1 MAETLTPAQRLM
13 GVQMGS
19 LTGETYANFNSIINR
34 YPGMSKDLVMA
45 MVRQGLNVNTPGIE
59 KITTMDGLAALKAD
73 AAAVDEIKSSVKPD
87 RGILGTVQNAFDNI
101 VYDPFKG
108 LTRLTFAALASP
120 YQMYTGLVRDVVA
133 IQRGEKGAGQ
143 RFLSDLGQG
152 TVGQNTQLGQIF
164 GLYNKP
170 GGFKGAGGF
179 SWSEGLTGQGE
190 GFFVAPDSPV
200 GKAQGKAMQQYG
212 LINGKSFTIG
222 RSIYSGI
229 GMNPESTSYNLLS
242 GYLDA
247 VLSVGLDP
255 STWFGPG
262 SVGKIITGGKAAT
275 QLTKD
280 LAQVNKA
287 GFDVMAK
294 DSIAELEKTNQILI
308 DKQTKKIS
316 SPYKRFAS
324 QFKKKEQEV
333 IAKETE
339 ITNAQVGTFSKLLNT
354 SKDIYAWEGV
364 DKAADSVL
372 SPTALAKWFVENP
385 TVQSG
390 ELTKAIGLLS
400 ADMKNT
406 GGFFDG
412 FLIMDE
418 APRAGAISVGVHA
431 ADEFAVTLKAG
442 KELKLLDMADAFVN
456 ADEKVRVAEN
466 LRRAKFA
473 DELDK
478 LAKNAPEAEF
488 RILNELS
495 SKLRDDVANL
505 DGFVGTLFS
514 TGSELVAAKT
524 LGSLIGDIAQYK
536 NPAIMAKI
544 ADLVQKVWKVDGFSN
559 IRSIYGQTGGV
570 VVTNTKRLAA
580 KSAEFGNAAA
590 EVLDPTNLGPN
601 LIKLLDSV
609 KGSKEELARLQNEL
623 DDALNKTIDLK
634 DKENWF
640 KMLREKAHGDPE
652 ILQQLIQDP
661 SNAGIRNLL
670 KMELEISNNNVF
682 KESIMA
688 QIGLTDNFMG
698 EVLDTPNVVKGLK
711 FILGRQFQPIA
722 EIVAKETDPVRL
734 RRLFNRKLD
743 DNMIKELTDAQTVD
757 DVYKIMINQFVPG
770 GDPIKIKQALSAGVK
785 IATNP
790 VARMVPGVNLNAVR
804 YAENINKAFGR
815 FYIRSTALNLN
826 DLTALNNGVEDW
838 MSSVG
843 IKRIISK
850 DTQEKIITATQQAI
864 FKAATNAERGK
875 AVATGIGQMMDEV
888 GRKLG
893 LDASTL
899 NELKNVAKVNG
910 KEEAILKSYFSDLS
924 INNAGGAVLKAGD
937 KDIRLEKGIL
947 EFQLASDVLNLPDSR
962 KVAEAVIKH
971 KINLPLF
978 GKAKSTKI
986 AMEELNDLWRTAQLV
1001 GRASYVFRN
1010 IAEMQMRQ
1018 FFSGHNSIFNSPI
1031 GFISM
1036 VMANPEGN
1044 AFQKALA
1051 QRSKYGVNALGEW
1064 MKSTDAEVELSASII
1079 ARRGLMRG
1087 TSVGDYGSSG
1097 RKANIFKAYQAVGV
1111 GHPDF
1116 LKGLAWTI
1124 NSFSADRFFPDVI
1137 RVLEKGTQEAKVAYV
1152 DDLINTF
1159 DQPGNKLKE
1168 FVSAIYDNNE
1178 GMRQV
1183 LLKNPGLETGPGIVK
1198 ENINKDNI
1206 LLWLFDETQ
1215 PTSYAGQLN
1224 TVAGQGTQRNAIIN
1238 LIRDGEAIVT
1248 GANGKIAKINT
1259 PYRIKGLTSE
1269 QVLAAE
1275 KSYTARVAA
1284 IFDPAQLQG
1293 STVTN
1298 VIEKTLTDG
1307 TTKKIS
1313 KFTDDFFNL
1322 AARAESTMNFG
1333 PEFDASYW
1341 DYIAGYADMLDTP
1354 DLQILLRNANK
1365 ALAPSSKGGRKI
1377 LGRTPGAL
1385 RVINK
1390 TVKDRLKNPDYVHQ
1404 GGASLRTLDGIASDQ
1419 ASEYVKNLFYDAAKQ
1434 KQWANSFRLI
1444 APFAQAHYNT
1454 LNKWAQLTWSNPVPI
1469 YKFGKAY
1476 NALTQQGT
1484 NVLYDA
1490 TGMTYDD
1497 NQGFFYKDE
1506 QTQQMRFK
1514 MPIVGS
1520 VLGALAGR
1528 NLDMKNALQIT
1539 TPLESL
1545 NLAFGSLNP
1554 VIPGIGPALVGAY
1567 ELSGRSRAFG
1577 PVDDIIRDIITPF
1590 GEPKKAQDIIFPAW
1604 FKKTTDAILGN
1615 DATTL
1620 RGVKDWAS
1628 YLAST
1633 GEYGD
1638 NPFADDAERVRL
1650 FNDATGIARWSGIF
1664 GGLLQS
1670 ISPSVPIDEVLVKI
1684 KNPNNKQNF
1693 MTQTMLYNE
1702 LKKLKDRNPGDQ
1714 TAAVTQFADKF
1725 GWKNILVA
1733 VSGST
1738 PGSTGMTDAW
1748 SFLNNNPGANDKYAR
1763 PNEDVIP
1770 YFFPGG
1776 EYSQK
1781 YYNWQLKSGAR
1792 RKMST
1797 AEIMQESE
1805 GLVYSMLKSQIA
1817 EKQIAGLYTADWYAE
1832 QIAVLD
1838 KQFGGAK
1845 PVDNLVTG
1853 VSDARIAVLEKALQ
1867 DPAMQSS
1874 PVYKEI
1880 TEFYPK
1886 FKSFKDLLNQVKV
1899 SNYAELSSK
1908 GGLPTLMRD
1917 ELIVLGEKLMKQ
1929 NPEFTRM
1936 YYGVFAGILKESK

>member
-1 MAETLTPAQRLM
+1 MAEKLTPAQRLM
-13 GVQMGS
+13 AVQIGS
-19 LTGETYANFNSIINR
+19 LTGQTYANFNAITSK
-34 YPGMSKDLVMA
+34 YPSMSKDLVMS
-45 MVRQGLNVNTPGIE
+45 MVRQGLDVNTPGID

-73 AAAVDEIKSSVKPD
+73 AAAVDKIKSSVKPD
-87 RGILGTVQNAFDNI
+87 RGFLGTVQNAFDNI

-108 LTRLTFAALASP
+108 TTRLVFAALRSP
-120 YQMYTGLVRDVVA
+120 YDAATGYVRDIVDVV
-133 IQRGEKGAGQ
+133 QGEKGSGQ
-143 RFLSDLGQG
+143 RLLKDLAGG
-152 TVGQNTQLGQIF
+152 ILGENTQLGQMF
-164 GLYNKP
+164 RS
-170 GGFKGAGGF
+170 GGF
-179 SWSEGLTGQGE
+179 SLTGGLTGQGE
-190 GFFVAPDSPV
+190 GFFVSPESKV
-200 GKAQGKAMQQYG
+200 GLAQAKAMSKYG
-212 LINGKSFTIG
+212 QINGKSFTIG
-222 RSIYSGI
+222 RSIFSGI
-229 GMNPESTSYNLLS
+229 GMNPNSNAYSIAS
-242 GYLDA
+242 GTVDA
-247 VLSVGLDP
+247 ILNVAADP

-262 SVGKIITGGKAAT
+262 SVGKILTQGKQVT
-275 QLTKD
+275 NLTKE
-280 LAQVNKA
+280 LAQVNKS
-287 GFDVMAK
+287 GFDIMAK
-294 DSIAELEKTNQILI
+294 ESIADLENTNQIVR
-308 DKQTKKIS
+308 DKLSNKIS
-316 SPYKRFAS
+316 SPYKRYAS
-324 QFKKKEQEV
+324 QYKKKEQEI

-339 ITNAQVGTFSKLLNT
+339 ITNAQLGTYKKILNT

-364 DKAADSVL
+364 DKAADATL
-372 SPTALAKWFVENP
+372 SSNALAKWFVENP
-385 TVQSG
+385 TVQTG
-390 ELTKAIGLLS
+390 ELSKAIGLLS

-418 APRAGAISVGVHA
+418 APRAGTISIGVHS
-431 ADEFAVTLKAG
+431 ADEYAVTLKAG
-442 KELKLLDMADAFVN
+442 KELKLLDMADTFVN
-456 ADEKVRVAEN
+456 APEKARVAEN
-466 LRRAKFA
+466 MRRAKFA

-478 LAKNAPEAEF
+478 LGKNAPEAEF
-488 RILNELS
+488 RIINELS
-495 SKLRDDVANL
+495 SKLREDTANL
-505 DGFVGTLFS
+505 DGFVGSLFS
-514 TGSELVAAKT
+514 IGNELVAGKS
-524 LGSLIGDIAQYK
+524 LGSLIGEIAQYK
-536 NPAIMAKI
+536 NPAVMAKVS
-544 ADLVQKVWKVDGFSN
+544 DLVQNIWKVDGFSN
-559 IRSIYGQTGGV
+559 IRSIYGGDGGF

-580 KSAEFGNAAA
+580 KRAEFGNAAA

-601 LIKLLDSV
+601 VLKLLDSV

-623 DDALNKTIDLK
+623 DDTLNKTIDLK

-640 KMLREKAHGDPE
+640 NMLREKAHGDPE
-652 ILQQLIQDP
+652 ILKELIQDP
-661 SNAGIRNLL
+661 ANSGVKNLL
-670 KMELEISNNNVF
+670 KLELEISNNNVF

-688 QIGLTDNFMG
+688 QIGITDNFMG
-698 EVLDTPNVVKGLK
+698 EVLDTPSAEKALK

-722 EIVAKETDPVRL
+722 ELIAKETDPVRL

-743 DNMIKELTDAQTVD
+743 DNMINELTAAETVD
-757 DVYKIMINQFVPG
+757 DVYKSFLNQFVPG
-770 GDPIKIKQALSAGVK
+770 GDPVKTRQALSSGLK

-843 IKRIISK
+843 IKRIINK
-850 DTQEKIITATQQAI
+850 NTQEKIITETQQAI

-875 AVATGIGQMMDEV
+875 AVATGIGKMMDEV
-888 GRKLG
+888 GRTLG
-893 LDASTL
+893 LPQEDLVA
-899 NELKNVAKVNG
+899 LKNVAKING
-910 KEEAILKSYFSDLS
+910 KEEAILKSYAADLS

-947 EFQLASDVLNLPDSR
+947 EFQLASDVINLPDSR
-962 KVAEAVIKH
+962 KVSEAVIKY
-971 KINLPLF
+971 KTNLPLF
-978 GKAKSTKI
+978 GTGKSAKI
-986 AMEELNDLWRTAQLV
+986 AIEELNDLWRTAQLV

-1044 AFQKALA
+1044 AFQKALSK
-1051 QRSKYGVNALGEW
+1051 RSKYGVNALGEW
-1064 MKSTDAEVELSASII
+1064 VKSTDAEVELSASII

-1087 TSVGDYGSSG
+1087 SSVGDYGFSG
-1097 RKANIFKAYQAVGV
+1097 RKANMFKAYQAVGTE
-1111 GHPDF
+1111 HPDY
-1116 LKGLAWTI
+1116 LQGLAWTI
-1124 NSFSADRFFPDVI
+1124 NSFSADKFFPDVI
-1137 RVLEKGTQEAKVAYV
+1137 RVLQKGTPDAQVQYV
-1152 DDLINTF
+1152 DNLIATF
-1159 DQPGNKLKE
+1159 DEPGNKLKE
-1168 FVSAIYDNNE
+1168 FVSAIYDSNE
-1178 GMRQV
+1178 GMREV

-1198 ENINKDNI
+1198 ENMNKDNI

-1215 PTSYAGQLN
+1215 PSSYAGQLN
-1224 TVAGQGTQRNAIIN
+1224 TVAGQGAQRNAVIE
-1238 LIRDGEAIVT
+1238 LILNGEVLVT
-1248 GANGKIAKINT
+1248 GANGKVAKIKT
-1259 PYRIKGLTSE
+1259 PYRMNGLTTE

-1275 KSYTARVAA
+1275 KSYNAQVAA
-1284 IFDPAQLQG
+1284 LFKPEQMAG
-1293 STVTN
+1293 SVVTN
-1298 VIEKTLTDG
+1298 VIEKSIGEG
-1307 TTKKIS
+1307 TVKKG
-1313 KFTDDFFNL
+1313 KEFTDWFFNL

-1341 DYIAGYADMLDTP
+1341 DYIAGYADMLDT
-1354 DLQILLRNANK
+1354 DELIKLRNNANK
-1365 ALAPSSKGGRKI
+1365 ALAPASKGGRRI
-1377 LGRTPGAL
+1377 IRRVPAAL

-1390 TVKDRLKNPDYVHQ
+1390 TLKDRLKKTDYVHQ
-1404 GGASLRTLDGIASDQ
+1404 GGTSLKTLDGIAADQ

-1434 KQWANSFRLI
+1434 KQWANAVRLV

-1469 YKFGKAY
+1469 YRFGKAY
-1476 NALTQQGT
+1476 DALTKQGT
-1484 NVLYDA
+1484 NVIYNA
-1490 TGMTYDD
+1490 AGMTYDD
-1497 NQGFFYKDE
+1497 NQGFLYKDE

-1514 MPIVGS
+1514 MPIVGN

-1528 NLDMKNALQIT
+1528 NLNMKDALQIT
-1539 TPLESL
+1539 TPVESL

-1567 ELSGRSRAFG
+1567 ELTGRSRAFG

-1590 GEPKKAQDIIFPAW
+1590 GEPKTLGDIIFPAW
-1604 FKKTTDAILGN
+1604 LKKTSNAILGN

-1650 FNDATGIARWSGIF
+1650 FNDAHGVAKWAGIW

-1670 ISPSVPIDEVLVKI
+1670 ISPSVPIEEVLVQV
-1684 KNPNNKQNF
+1684 KNPENKQNF
-1693 MTQTMLYNE
+1693 MTMTMLYDQ
-1702 LKKLKDRNPGDQ
+1702 LQKLKDRYPGDQ
-1714 TAAVTQFADKF
+1714 TTAVAKFADTF

-1733 VSGST
+1733 VSGTT

-1748 SFLNNNPGANDKYAR
+1748 SFLNNNPGANEKYAR
-1763 PNEDVIP
+1763 PNEDIIP

-1781 YYNWQLKSGAR
+1781 YYNWQVKTGAR

-1805 GLVYSMLKSQIA
+1805 GLVYAMLKSQIA
-1817 EKQIAGLYTADWYAE
+1817 EKQIAGLYTGEWYTE
-1832 QIAVLD
+1832 QIAILN
-1838 KQFGGAK
+1838 KKFGGAK

-1874 PVYKEI
+1874 PVYKQI
-1880 TEFYPK
+1880 AEFYPV
-1886 FKSFKDLLNQVKV
+1886 FKRFKDSLNEIKV

-1908 GGLPTLMRD
+1908 GGLPTLMRN
-1917 ELIVLGEKLMKQ
+1917 ELVALGEKLMKE

-1936 YYGVFAGILKESK
+1936 YYGVFAGILKESD

>member
-13 GVQMGS
+13 GVQIGS
-19 LTGETYANFNSIINR
+19 LTGQTYANFNSILSR

-45 MVRQGLNVNTPGIE
+45 MVRQGLNANTPGID

-73 AAAVDEIKSSVKPD
+73 AAAVEQIKSSVKPD
-87 RGILGTVQNAFDNI
+87 RGFLGTVQNAFDNI

-120 YQMYTGLVRDVVA
+120 YEMYTGLVRDVVA
-133 IQRGEKGAGQ
+133 ISRGEQGAGQ
-143 RFLSDLGQG
+143 QLFKDFSSGLFGE
-152 TVGQNTQLGQIF
+152 NTKLGQIF
-164 GLYNKP
+164 ARG
-170 GGFKGAGGF
+170 GAGGF
-179 SWSEGLTGQGE
+179 SLTEGLTGQGE
-190 GFFVAPDSPV
+190 GFFIAPESKV
-200 GKAQGKAMQQYG
+200 GLAQAKSMEKYG
-212 LINGKSFTIG
+212 QINGKSFTIG
-222 RSIYSGI
+222 RAIFSGI
-229 GMNPESTSYNLLS
+229 GMNPNGNAYSVSS
-242 GYLDA
+242 GIVDA
-247 VLSVGLDP
+247 VLSVALDP

-262 SVGKIITGGKAAT
+262 AVGKIITGSKAAT
-275 QLTKD
+275 TLTKD

-287 GFDVMAK
+287 GFDLMAK
-294 DSIAELEKTNQILI
+294 ESLVDLENTNQIVR
-308 DKQTKKIS
+308 DKLNNKIS
-316 SPYKRFAS
+316 SPYKRYAS
-324 QFKKKEQEV
+324 QYKKKEQEI

-339 ITNAQVGTFSKLLNT
+339 IANAQLGTFKKLLNT

-364 DKAADSVL
+364 DKAADATL
-372 SPTALAKWFVENP
+372 SPNALAKWFVENP
-385 TVQSG
+385 TVQTG

-418 APRAGAISVGVHA
+418 VPRVGTISVGVHA

-442 KELKLLDMADAFVN
+442 KELKLLDMADTFAN
-456 ADEKVRVAEN
+456 ADEKVRMAEN

-478 LAKNAPEAEF
+478 LGKGASEAEF
-488 RILNELS
+488 RIINELS
-495 SKLRDDVANL
+495 SKLREDAANL
-505 DGFVGTLFS
+505 DGFVGSLFS

-524 LGSLIGDIAQYK
+524 LGSLIGEVAQYK
-536 NPAIMAKI
+536 NAAVMAKI
-544 ADLVQKVWKVDGFSN
+544 SDLVQKTWKVDGFSN
-559 IRSIYGQTGGV
+559 IRSIYGGTGGV

-623 DDALNKTIDLK
+623 DDTLNKTIDLK

-652 ILQQLIQDP
+652 ILKELIQDP
-661 SNAGIRNLL
+661 ANAGIKNLL

-688 QIGLTDNFMG
+688 QIGVTDNFMG
-698 EVLDTPNVVKGLK
+698 EVLDTPNVEKALK

-722 EIVAKETDPVRL
+722 ELIAKETDPVRL

-743 DNMIKELTDAQTVD
+743 DHMVNELTLAQNSD
-757 DVYKIMINQFVPG
+757 DVFKVFLNQFVPG
-770 GDPIKIKQALSAGVK
+770 GNPLEIKKALSAGVK

-790 VARMVPGVNLNAVR
+790 VARMVPGVNLNSVR

-815 FYIRSTALNLN
+815 FYVRSTALNLN

-838 MSSVG
+838 LSSVG
-843 IKRIISK
+843 IKRVIGKNI
-850 DTQEKIITATQQAI
+850 QEKIITETQQAI

-875 AVATGIGQMMDEV
+875 AVATGIGKMMDEV
-888 GRKLG
+888 GRTLG
-893 LDASTL
+893 LAEEDINA
-899 NELKNVAKVNG
+899 LKAVAKING
-910 KEEAILKSYFSDLS
+910 KEEAILKSYAADLS
-924 INNAGGAVLKAGD
+924 INNGGGAVLKAGD

-947 EFQLASDVLNLPDSR
+947 EFQLASDVINLPDSR

-971 KINLPLF
+971 KTNLPLF
-978 GKAKSTKI
+978 GTAKSAKI
-986 AMEELNDLWRTAQLV
+986 LLEETNDLWRTAQLV

-1018 FFSGHNSIFNSPI
+1018 FFSGHNSIFNSPV
-1031 GFISM
+1031 GFIAM

-1044 AFQKALA
+1044 SFQKALA
-1051 QRSKYGVNALGEW
+1051 ARSKYGVNALGEW
-1064 MKSTDAEVELSASII
+1064 VKSTDAEVELSASII

-1087 TSVGDYGSSG
+1087 TSVGDYGSAG
-1097 RKANIFKAYQAVGV
+1097 RKANMFKAYQAVGTE
-1111 GHPDF
+1111 HPDF

-1137 RVLEKGTQEAKVAYV
+1137 RVLEKGTPQAKAEYV
-1152 DDLINTF
+1152 DNLIATF
-1159 DQPGNKLKE
+1159 DEPGNKLKE

-1198 ENINKDNI
+1198 ENMNKDNI

-1215 PTSYAGQLN
+1215 PASYAGQLN
-1224 TVAGQGTQRNAIIN
+1224 TVAGQGAQRNAIIN
-1238 LIRDGEAIVT
+1238 LIRDGEALIT
-1248 GANGKIAKINT
+1248 GANGKVSKINT
-1259 PYRIKGLTSE
+1259 PYRIKGLTTE

-1275 KSYTARVAA
+1275 KSYSARVAA
-1284 IFDPAQLQG
+1284 IFDPAQLEG
-1293 STVTN
+1293 SVVTN
-1298 VIEKTLTDG
+1298 VIEKSIG
-1307 TTKKIS
+1307 EGAVKKG
-1313 KFTDDFFNL
+1313 KEFTDWFFNL
-1322 AARAESTMNFG
+1322 AARAESKMNFG

-1341 DYIAGYADMLDTP
+1341 DYIAGYADMLDTA
-1354 DLQILLRNANK
+1354 DLQTLLRNANK

-1377 LGRTPGAL
+1377 IGRTPGAL

-1390 TVKDRLKNPDYVHQ
+1390 TLKDRLKKTDYVHQ
-1404 GGASLRTLDGIASDQ
+1404 GGATLKTLDGIAADQ

-1434 KQWANSFRLI
+1434 KQWANAVRI
-1444 APFAQAHYNT
+1444 VAPFAQAHYNT

-1476 NALTQQGT
+1476 DALTKQGT
-1484 NVLYDA
+1484 NVIYDV

-1497 NQGFFYKDE
+1497 NQGFLYKDE

-1528 NLDMKNALQIT
+1528 NLNMKDALQIT
-1539 TPLESL
+1539 SPVESL
-1545 NLAFGSLNP
+1545 NLAFGALNP
-1554 VIPGIGPALVGAY
+1554 VVPGLGPAMVGAY
-1567 ELSGRSRAFG
+1567 ELTGRSQAFG

-1590 GEPKKAQDIIFPAW
+1590 GEPKTAGDIIFPAW
-1604 FKKTTDAILGN
+1604 FKKTSAAILGN

-1638 NPFADDAERVRL
+1638 NPFANDAERVRL
-1650 FNDATGIARWSGIF
+1650 FNDATSVAKWAGVW
-1664 GGLLQS
+1664 GGVLQS

-1684 KNPNNKQNF
+1684 KNPDNKQNF
-1693 MTQTMLYNE
+1693 MTMTMLYGH
-1702 LKKLKDRNPGDQ
+1702 LKKLKDRYPGDQ
-1714 TAAVTQFADKF
+1714 NTAVAKFAEAF
-1725 GWKNILVA
+1725 GTKNILVA
-1733 VSGST
+1733 VSGTT
-1738 PGSTGMTDAW
+1738 PGSSGTTDAW
-1748 SFLNNNPGANDKYAR
+1748 SFLNNNPGANEKYAR

-1781 YYNWQLKSGAR
+1781 YYNWQVKTGAR

-1797 AEIMQESE
+1797 AEIMQEAE
-1805 GLVYSMLKSQIA
+1805 GMVYSMLKSQIV
-1817 EKQIAGLYTADWYAE
+1817 EKQIAGLYTGDWYAE
-1832 QIAVLD
+1832 QIAILD
-1838 KQFGGAK
+1838 RQFGGAK
-1845 PVDNLVTG
+1845 PVDSLITG
-1853 VSDARIAVLEKALQ
+1853 ISDARIAVLEKALQ

-1880 TEFYPK
+1880 SEFYPK

-1936 YYGVFAGILKESK
+1936 YYGVFAGILKESN